1 MSTYDKLDGLI
12 VDAIKSG
19 KSRINFIKRMSVL
32 EEAIRISGFL
42 GRDTDRIVDG
52 RLQALRKRGLIE
64 HRKGQGWVAVSKEA
78 KC

>member
-19 KSRINFIKRMSVL
+19 NSSFSDIMKTAVWD
-32 EEAIRISGFL
+32 EALRISGFL

-52 RLQALRKRGLIE
+52 RLQALRKRGLIV
-64 HRKGQGWVAVSKEA
+64 HVKGCGWRMKETA
-78 KC
+78 